1 MTALARETQRQSIE
15 EMFVQHI
22 ENIYYPGY
30 SEEMTEEQSALYD
43 WEFKE
48 FQKQFSGKN
57 KSQSRWLQ
65 TVTVCSFFMVV
76 PPWYR

>member
-1 MTALARETQRQSIE
+1 MTALTREIQRQSIE

-22 ENIYYPGY
+22 ENIYYPGFT
-30 SEEMTEEQSALYD
+30 EEMTEEQSALYD

-57 KSQSRWLQ
+57 
-65 TVTVCSFFMVV
+65 
-76 PPWYR
+76 

>member
-1 MTALARETQRQSIE
+1 MTALARETRRQSIE

-22 ENIYYPGY
+22 ENIYYPGF
-30 SEEMTEEQSALYD
+30 SEEMTEEQTALYD

-57 KSQSRWLQ
+57 
-65 TVTVCSFFMVV
+65 
-76 PPWYR
+76 